1 MLETSLQQYEHK
13 INFMLKLVDG
23 LIRNNVNSVI
33 ISGNPGIGKTWNIIK
48 KLEQLSEELDIR
60 FNKFSGSITP
70 LAFYQQLSD
79 YSTNKD
85 ILFFDEIT
93 TCSISTQK
101 ALLRI
106 ILDRQI
112 GDYKL
117 PKNVSIIAAGNYINV
132 LGNNRMSIA
141 LSNRFLHIYYKVD
154 IQSWIEGTLQGF
166 GIPTLDNIDN
176 NWSNNIPLYTSIVTG
191 FISRNPT
198 SLMKL
203 PEDDADDYSQSWGSP
218 RSWTGAIKVLAITH
232 NMNIDVRKELLS
244 GIIGIEN
251 ANIFINYLKE
261 IDLIDFTTLDIS
273 NYKLP
278 ENRPDIVDV
287 LLKSA
292 VYYSDK
298 KDLTDKSIEIFKLCY
313 NSGYGSLVMNNIKS
327 ISMKIAPIVGVDRVL
342 KEFPFVPQIL
352 GKVKA

>member
-1 MLETSLQQYEHK
+1 MTNLENLLNIG
-13 INFMLKLVDG
+13 INMDMPMMVWGD
-23 LIRNNVNSVI
+23 
-33 ISGNPGIGKTWNIIK
+33 PGIGKSSIVENLGKILNRKVHIIIASLYEPSDFIGIPLRDGDSV
-48 KLEQLSEELDIR
+48 KLSKPLLFNDIQE
-60 FNKFSGSITP
+60 N
-70 LAFYQQLSD
+70 
-79 YSTNKD
+79 D
-85 ILFFDEIT
+85 IIFFDEIT

-117 PKNVSIIAAGNYINV
+117 PKGVSIIAAGNYINV

-154 IQSWIEGTLQGF
+154 VQSWIEGTLQGF
-166 GIPTLDNIDN
+166 KLPNLDSIDE

-191 FISRNPT
+191 FISRNPN

-203 PEDDADDYSQSWGSP
+203 PDDDADDYSQSWSSP

-232 NMNIDVRKELLS
+232 NMNIDIRKELLN
-244 GIIGIEN
+244 GIIGMEN
-251 ANIFINYLKE
+251 ANMFLNYIKE

-273 NYKLP
+273 DYKLP
-278 ENRPDIVDV
+278 ENRPDVIDV

-292 VYYSDK
+292 IYYSDK
-298 KDLTDKSIEIFKLCY
+298 KDLTDKSIELFKLCY
-313 NSGYGSLVMNNIKS
+313 DSGYGSLVMNNIKS
-327 ISMKIAPIVGVDRVL
+327 LSMKIAPIVGADRIL
-342 KEFPFVPQIL
+342 KEFPFVPKIL